1 MCLEM
6 RRLNAQ
12 NLIKAGNILTPGTD
26 NYVGTAPEFRRE
38 PKPIW
43 TEPGMGTIAAIEGLV
58 ELGMTPSQA
67 IVVRLRMLD
76 PEPASFV
83 VVTRQSGN
91 PLTQNVCGSRSG
103 QLGVRFEL

>member
-43 TEPGMGTIAAIEGLV
+43 TEPGMGTITAIEGLV

-76 PEPASFV
+76 PEPGELRRRYAPIG
-83 VVTRQSGN
+83 QSAHAER
-91 PLTQNVCGSRSG
+91 L
-103 QLGVRFEL
+103 RFSKRTARREV